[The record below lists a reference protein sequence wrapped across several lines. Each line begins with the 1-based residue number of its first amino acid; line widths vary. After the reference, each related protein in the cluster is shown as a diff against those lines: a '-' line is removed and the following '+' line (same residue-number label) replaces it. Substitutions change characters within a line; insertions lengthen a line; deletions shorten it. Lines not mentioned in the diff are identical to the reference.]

1 MPYCQKCGA
10 EISEDVAFCPRCG
23 ASLKGE
29 QPTAEARPPSEYKR
43 EKEEKGEKAEKSE
56 KQEKREGDWEWE
68 KSEKYEKR
76 EFGFVGPLVGGLF
89 LIFLGFMFYSTI
101 IGYPIWDIGWALFLV
116 IIGILIIIGA
126 IFAVRRHP
134 KPK

>member
-10 EISEDVAFCPRCG
+10 EISEDMAFCSRCG

-29 QPTAEARPPSEYKR
+29 QPAAEARPPSEYKR

-101 IGYPIWDIGWALFLV
+101 IGYAIWDIGWALFLV